1 MGRPIRFTD
10 LMRRLAEKSGLS
22 EKTVRKVYNNL
33 FLLVTEEL
41 RFADEVKLKRFGTFY
56 TVDRGGKDKKVPR
69 PDGTLELKY
78 IEPYKQIKF
87 KPVAEMMNYTNGK
100 IVDKES
106 KKRLRKGALTKSEQ
120 KLLKYKPEDKER
132 AFEVELD
139 KFMERKRNGKK

>member
-1 MGRPIRFTD
+1 
-10 LMRRLAEKSGLS
+10 
-22 EKTVRKVYNNL
+22 
-33 FLLVTEEL
+33 
-41 RFADEVKLKRFGTFY
+41 
-56 TVDRGGKDKKVPR
+56 
-69 PDGTLELKY
+69 
-78 IEPYKQIKF
+78 
-87 KPVAEMMNYTNGK
+87 MNYTNGK